1 MNKDDKCIKL
11 QNIYL
16 KGWNEKETNQ
26 KNLDA
31 ILQVK
36 EQEAVISSMT
46 SEMSES
52 KNSIKER
59 EKEFSSC
66 NKGTLLKLKNVHTC
80 ILYMYFQT
88 LRHADMPLTIE
99 QCKKN
104 LTSTSFLDGFLALH

>member
-26 KNLDA
+26 KNLDTC
-31 ILQVK
+31 LQVK

-66 NKGTLLKLKNVHTC
+66 NKGKKC
-80 ILYMYFQT
+80 SYMYIVYVFSN
-88 LRHADMPLTIE
+88 DMPLTIE

>member
-11 QNIYL
+11 QWNILRRL
-16 KGWNEKETNQ
+16 KWKRKLT
-26 KNLDA
+26 KKICDA

-52 KNSIKER
+52 KDLIKER

-66 NKGTLLKLKNVHTC
+66 NKGTLLAHLSWKLKW
-80 ILYMYFQT
+80 
-88 LRHADMPLTIE
+88 A
-99 QCKKN
+99 
-104 LTSTSFLDGFLALH
+104 FLSPVVCRLSVRL